1 MKSFKSGK
9 QRRAEM
15 RAARQRR
22 QTRLASRDARAAS
35 PVPCRPTG
43 CVTVDPARLR
53 PNNSYGVADFVARGY
68 YRDIAFRC
76 IDCGAEGVWTA
87 ERQRWWYE
95 VAGGDIFT
103 TARRCAHCRAV
114 ERQRKEAARQSA
126 LAGYLRKLAALAAG
140 HRG

>member
-22 QTRLASRDARAAS
+22 QTRLASRETLAAS
-35 PVPCRPTG
+35 PVAWLPTA
-43 CVTVDPARLR
+43 CVMVDPSRLR
-53 PNNSYGVADFVARGY
+53 PNNSYSVADFMARGY

-103 TARRCAHCRAV
+103 TARRCARCRAV
-114 ERQRKEAARQSA
+114 ERQRKAAARHSA
-126 LAGYLRKLAALAAG
+126 LAGRLSQLAALAAD

>member
-9 QRRAEM
+9 RRRAEM
-15 RAARQRR
+15 RAARQHR
-22 QTRLASRDARAAS
+22 QVRQASREALAAS
-35 PVPCRPTG
+35 PAPWA
-43 CVTVDPARLR
+43 CVAVDPSRLR
-53 PNNSYGVADFVARGY
+53 PNNSYSVADFVARGY

-95 VAGGDIFT
+95 VAGGDVFT
-103 TARRCAHCRAV
+103 TARRCAHCRGV
-114 ERQRKEAARQSA
+114 ERQRKAAARNST
-126 LAGYLRKLAALAAG
+126 LAGLLRQLAGLAAG